1 MGLIINRTIQKM
13 IIGFPTVSDKYNVS
27 GAMLDG
33 SNPVKFGDVVV
44 AGTTAGCFAKPT
56 SISAATDVM
65 GFVVGTNVKLAEN
78 WPGTTVQVNPGEA
91 FNLLI
96 NGFIAVELNGAN
108 PDPDDIVPNGE
119 VRVGATGTLTTSS
132 DTGST
137 YALNN
142 VVFTGVYENQG
153 TTANPK
159 YVAEIYVK

>member
-1 MGLIINRTIQKM
+1 MGLILNKTIQKM

-33 SNPVKFGDVVV
+33 TYPVKFGDVVV

-56 SISAATDVM
+56 TITAASDVL

-96 NGFIAVELNGAN
+96 NGFIAVEVGAAGA
-108 PDPDDIVPNGE
+108 DTDDIIPNAA
-119 VRVGATGTLTTSS
+119 VRVTSTGAITTSS
-132 DTGST
+132 DTTGT
-137 YALNN
+137 FALPN
-142 VVFTGVYENQG
+142 VAFTGIWELQG
-153 TTANPK
+153 TK
-159 YVAEIYVK
+159 VVAEIYVK